1 MNQEQPIILI
11 HQPLT
16 KDMAVKAMDFI
27 TLSLGLTSD
36 ISLSHPLRSMYEKA
50 KKHQSTSSMTW
61 GPSREFNLLALWGI
75 QLWMVRDWPG
85 FEGLIRRVKT
95 EEDTWDAHLFEASA
109 ASLFYL
115 ACCKGEFF
123 ELKSEPGPDL
133 RVSNGYLA
141 ALVECKRSRP
151 LTDQERKN
159 RQIWDPAASQVA
171 YYLRER
177 VPSAYVRFYPARD
190 AKAGDLELLL
200 SGIERAIESRRD
212 YSKEPSFKGWE
223 LGEFRTSDGSFT
235 TRVVVHNN
243 PDALF
248 DKVAEGRRGIEV
260 PGETEPIAS
269 IFDITLSKPPM
280 CDGIWYVKV
289 HTKRNWP
296 SVEKAVL
303 RRFYSKASQLNRFH
317 RSSSNHSSLPGIVW
331 IDHPPL
337 IDATTDDLNQLAGR
351 IHSKLEKNED
361 GRFNAVASVVLTH
374 SRMVLNK
381 HGQLELQDRF
391 KVVSNP
397 NDSSTLQERFP
408 YVSSNWWNKVKSNQL
423 PTKQV
428 MGVEMGLMG
437 LKGEIPSM

>member
-1 MNQEQPIILI
+1 MNQKQPIILI

-16 KDMAVKAMDFI
+16 IDMAVKGMDFI
-27 TLSLGLTSD
+27 TSSLGLTSD

-61 GPSREFNLLALWGI
+61 GPSREFNLLALWGL
-75 QLWMVRDWPG
+75 QLSMVQDWPG

-95 EEDTWDAHLFEASA
+95 DEDTWDAHLFEASV

-159 RQIWDPAASQVA
+159 RENWDPAASQVA
-171 YYLRER
+171 YYLREQ
-177 VPSAYVRFYPARD
+177 VPSAAARFYPTRH
-190 AKAGDLELLL
+190 AKPNDPGLLVA
-200 SGIERAIESRRD
+200 GIERAIASWRQ
-212 YSKEPSFKGWE
+212 YAKAPSSKDWGYTDI
-223 LGEFRTSDGSFT
+223 RASDGSFT
-235 TRVVVHNN
+235 ARVAVANN
-243 PDALF
+243 PDVVF
-248 DKVAEGRRGIEV
+248 DAAAEGHRGIEV
-260 PGETEPIAS
+260 PGDTEPVALIL
-269 IFDITLSKPPM
+269 DITLSKPPK

-289 HTKRNWP
+289 HTKRDWP
-296 SVEKAVL
+296 SVEEAVL

-317 RSSSNHSSLPGIVW
+317 LSGSKDSSLPGIVW

-381 HGQLELQDRF
+381 HGQLEPQDRF

-397 NDSSTLQERFP
+397 SDSSSLQEKFP
-408 YVSSNWWNKVKSNQL
+408 YVSSNWWNTAKSNQL

-428 MGVEMGLMG
+428 MGVGMGLG
-437 LKGEIPSM
+437 PIPST